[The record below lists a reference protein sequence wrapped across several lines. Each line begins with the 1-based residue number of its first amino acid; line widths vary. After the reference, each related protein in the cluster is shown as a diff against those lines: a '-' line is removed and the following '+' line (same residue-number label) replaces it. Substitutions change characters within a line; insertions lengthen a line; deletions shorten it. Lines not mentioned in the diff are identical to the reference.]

1 MATASKEMALKEGD
15 AAPEFTAATS
25 GGGEVS
31 LADFA
36 LFPIVNQRK
45 ALVEESGLKNLSRWW
60 HQMSARPA
68 VQKGLA
74 EST

>member
-1 MATASKEMALKEGD
+1 VRWFGEAD
-15 AAPEFTAATS
+15 AQLGKTQFLA
-25 GGGEVS
+25 GEVS